1 MITGTA
7 GTGNLSPVNMLF
19 TGLPETDFADF
30 MAESDRFYD
39 RHPDIEKA
47 IRGDLELHGKKKKRD
62 RLRDQRWE
70 RFHNVQPLQQME
82 PDWKEIRLEEIE
94 LQQGRPRIMDP
105 YATFMFMMARGYQ
118 GGESSRDFQDLIQE
132 SRTIYVLLQNRDIS
146 MPAPS
151 TINENLNAVR
161 NGTRDMIH
169 RRHLEDVRAEGLDDF
184 TEMTIDSTGM
194 EANSAWPTDSM
205 IITGLIDRIWRTG
218 NKLEQFG
225 TDNFQRGWTECR
237 LDKLRELNF
246 RITNADTTR
255 ERRKWYRR
263 VYDFAEKALDHLR
276 SETNAFEERVEPGS
290 LKPSLRSRLKDVQ
303 ACLGHD
309 LANARKVISYSKKRV
324 LEGQQTSS
332 EEKVLSLADGD
343 LAFIEKGDR
352 EPIIGYR
359 LQLGRSG
366 NGFIG
371 YLEVPEGNQND
382 SIKIVPAVEGWKLN
396 TSVLPSIVSGDD
408 GYASEKAI
416 EKLKKLGVGKVSISG
431 SKGKRLLSREEW
443 NDPRISQARRERSKV
458 ESTIYTM
465 KYGFDLD
472 RASRTGVDAV
482 RAECLEKA
490 IAYNLHRAV
499 KVRRR
504 QRSESLSR
512 AA

>member
-1 MITGTA
+1 
-7 GTGNLSPVNMLF
+7 
-19 TGLPETDFADF
+19 
-30 MAESDRFYD
+30 
-39 RHPDIEKA
+39 
-47 IRGDLELHGKKKKRD
+47 
-62 RLRDQRWE
+62 
-70 RFHNVQPLQQME
+70 
-82 PDWKEIRLEEIE
+82 
-94 LQQGRPRIMDP
+94 
-105 YATFMFMMARGYQ
+105 
-118 GGESSRDFQDLIQE
+118 
-132 SRTIYVLLQNRDIS
+132 
-146 MPAPS
+146 
-151 TINENLNAVR
+151 
-161 NGTRDMIH
+161 MIH

-225 TDNFQRGWTECR
+225 TENFQRGWTECR

-276 SETNAFEERVEPGS
+276 SETNAFEERVEPGG

-359 LQLGRSG
+359 LQLGRSA

-371 YLEVPEGNQND
+371 YLEVPEGNPND

-396 TSVLPSIVSGDD
+396 TSVLPAVVSGDD

-443 NDPRISQARRERSKV
+443 EDPRISRARRERSKV

-504 QRSESLSR
+504 QQSESLSR

>member
-19 TGLPETDFADF
+19 TGLPDTDFADF

-39 RHPDIEKA
+39 RHPEIEEA
-47 IRGDLELHGKKKKRD
+47 IRGDLKLHAKKKKR
-62 RLRDQRWE
+62 LRRKDQLWE
-70 RFHNVQPLQQME
+70 KFQGVRALSGMKPE
-82 PDWKEIRLEEIE
+82 GEEIRLED
-94 LQQGRPRIMDP
+94 LQLEEGRPRIMGP
-105 YATFMFMMARGYQ
+105 YATFMLMMARGYQ

-132 SRTIYVLLQNRDIS
+132 SRTIYLLLKNQGIS

-205 IITGLIDRIWRTG
+205 IITGLIDRLWRTG

-225 TDNFQRGWTECR
+225 TENFQRHWTEWW
-237 LDKLRELNF
+237 LDELRKLNF
-246 RITNADTTR
+246 RITNADTSR
-255 ERRKWYRR
+255 ERRKWYRK
-263 VYDFAEKALDHLR
+263 VYQFAENALDHLR
-276 SETNAFEERVEPGS
+276 GETNDFENRVDPAS
-290 LKPSLRSRLKDVQ
+290 LKPSLKRRLQDVQ
-303 ACLGHD
+303 VQLTRD
-309 LANARKVISYSKKRV
+309 LVKARKVISYSKKRV
-324 LEGQQTSS
+324 LQGGKTSS
-332 EEKVLSLADGD
+332 EEKVLSLADED
-343 LAFIEKGDR
+343 LSFIEKGDR

-359 LQLGRSG
+359 LQLGSSG

-371 YLEVPEGNQND
+371 YLELPEGNPND
-382 SIKIVPAVEGWKLN
+382 AIKLVPAVEGWKLN
-396 TSVLPSIVSGDD
+396 TSVLPAVVSGDD
-408 GYASEKAI
+408 GYASEEGV
-416 EKLKKLGVGKVSISG
+416 EKLKKMGVGKVSISG

-443 NDPRISQARRERSKV
+443 NDPRIRRARRERSRV
-458 ESTIYTM
+458 ESTIYTV
-465 KYGFDLD
+465 KYGFDMD
-472 RASRTGVDAV
+472 RASRTGVEAV

-504 QRSESLSR
+504 QQSERLSR

>member
-1 MITGTA
+1 MTTGTT

-39 RHPDIEKA
+39 RHPQVREA
-47 IRGDLELHGKKKKRD
+47 IRGDLELHAKKKKRD

-70 RFHNVQPLQQME
+70 KFRNIEPLQEMK
-82 PDWKEIRLEEIE
+82 PDWEEIRLEEIE
-94 LQQGRPRIMDP
+94 LEEGRPRIMDP
-105 YATFMFMMARGYQ
+105 YGTFMLMMARGYQ
-118 GGESSRDFQDLIQE
+118 GGESSRPFQDLIQE
-132 SRTIYVLLQNRDIS
+132 SRTIYVLLKNRGIS

-205 IITGLIDRIWRTG
+205 IITGLIERIWRTG
-218 NKLEQFG
+218 GKLEQFG
-225 TDNFQRGWTECR
+225 TENFQRHWTECW
-237 LDKLRELNF
+237 LKKLRKLNF
-246 RITNADTTR
+246 RITNADTSR
-255 ERRKWYRR
+255 ERKKWYRK
-263 VYDFAEKALDHLR
+263 VYEFAENALKHLT
-276 SETNAFEERVEPGS
+276 SETNAFEERVEPGR
-290 LKPSLRSRLKDVQ
+290 LRPSMRDRLKDVQ
-303 ACLGHD
+303 VQLTRD
-309 LANARKVISYSKKRV
+309 LVKAEKVISYSKKRV
-324 LEGQQTSS
+324 LEGGKTSS
-332 EEKVLSLADGD
+332 EEKVLSLADED

-359 LQLGRSG
+359 LQLGRSEY
-366 NGFIG
+366 GFIG
-371 YLEVPEGNQND
+371 YLEIPEGNPND
-382 SIKIVPAVEGWKLN
+382 AIKLVPAVKGWKLN
-396 TSVLPSIVSGDD
+396 TSVLPAVVSGDD
-408 GYASEKAI
+408 GYASEEGV

-431 SKGKRLLSREEW
+431 SKGKRILSREEW
-443 NDPRISQARRERSKV
+443 NDPRISRARSERSKV
-458 ESTIYTM
+458 ESTIYTA

-482 RAECLEKA
+482 RAECLEKT

-504 QRSESLSR
+504 QRSEPLSR